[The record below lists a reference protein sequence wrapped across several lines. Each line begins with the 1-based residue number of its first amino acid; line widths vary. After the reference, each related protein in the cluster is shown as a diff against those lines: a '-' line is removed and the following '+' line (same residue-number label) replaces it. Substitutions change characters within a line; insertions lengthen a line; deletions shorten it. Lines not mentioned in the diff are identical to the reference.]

1 MSVKISAYSV
11 TENKSLFVI
20 IFKPAADK
28 ISFKDISKTSVKKG
42 GTG

>member
-28 ISFKDISKTSVKKG
+28 IHLRTYQNVHKKG
-42 GTG
+42 GIG